1 MDDVVVAN
9 CLVARKRAFMVGV
22 LIETE
27 GGARSRCKAGNVI
40 EWQENKTKRGVMK
53 KCKDSNQK

>member
-1 MDDVVVAN
+1 MDDVVVVN

-27 GGARSRCKAGNVI
+27 GGARSRCKEGNVI
-40 EWQENKTKRGVMK
+40 E
-53 KCKDSNQK
+53 